1 MEVVILSCVD
11 TLRAYYTDDKT
22 QACMSF
28 DGITPSEDAT
38 FAQAKK
44 CIVCPQN
51 QWGSRIT
58 PNGKRAKACGE
69 FAYLELLAL
78 DEGYYKYQMRVPPT
92 SLRAIRDY
100 RTSLTSRGHSLKSV
114 ITNVR
119 THSKET
125 HDLLSFKVVRFL
137 EDGELENLIE
147 LSSFVSSGFE
157 PTDGYIH

>member
-1 MEVVILSCVD
+1 MEVVILSCLD
-11 TLRAYYTDDKT
+11 TLRSYYTDDKT
-22 QACMSF
+22 QACMSL
-28 DGITPSEDAT
+28 DGITPSEDAP

-44 CIVCPQN
+44 CIVCTQN

-69 FAYLELLAL
+69 FAYLDLLSP
-78 DEGYYKYQMRVPPT
+78 DDIRYTYQMRVPPT

-100 RTSLTSRGHSLKSV
+100 KKLLVSRGHSLKSV
-114 ITNVR
+114 VTKVD
-119 THSKET
+119 THSQET
-125 HDLLSFKVVRFL
+125 HDLLSFRVVRFL

-147 LSSFVSSGFE
+147 LSHKVSSGFE